1 METVGIRMP
10 AELKE
15 AIDQTARQYQLDRP
29 AFVRAILA
37 LACSGDLKLSLV
49 VKAEDKRQGR
59 PKSK

>member
-10 AELKE
+10 IELKE

-37 LACSGDLKLSLV
+37 LACSGDLKLSLE
-49 VKAEDKRQGR
+49 VKASSKHRER